1 MKLVP
6 HDPQAPHPVYQASVV
21 NITHIAHPTLLSS
34 EDRLL
39 YYSSFIP
46 GRSNIHTLSI
56 LGLKPYPGGGMTF
69 FYRIFS
75 VQEVCSAVPKEF
87 FSIAKIVP
95 MLFQGNLQA
104 TRVFW
109 KFKDRFK
116 DFSLV
121 F

>member
-1 MKLVP
+1 MKT
-6 HDPQAPHPVYQASVV
+6 DYYITHPSYQAGV
-21 NITHIAHPTLLSS
+21 I
-34 EDRLL
+34 
-39 YYSSFIP
+39 Y
-46 GRSNIHTLSI
+46 IHYQYW
-56 LGLKPYPGGGMTF
+56 GLNLIQGGGMTF

-87 FSIAKIVP
+87 FSIAKIVS